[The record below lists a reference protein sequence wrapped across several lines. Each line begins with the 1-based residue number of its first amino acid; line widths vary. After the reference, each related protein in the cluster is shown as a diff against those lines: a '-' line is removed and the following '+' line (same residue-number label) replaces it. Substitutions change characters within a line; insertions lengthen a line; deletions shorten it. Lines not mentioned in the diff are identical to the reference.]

1 MKAPPFKPPP
11 FRVDFSDVIL
21 AMTVLKGLNDVE
33 IKKHVLSIK
42 DVHRQT
48 TMDIVGLIEAQE
60 QGRDGPGCTPYC
72 RPSIGRRGDCK
83 AREPAA
89 DLPVTA
95 AALRRKP
102 RRCGRTS
109 RQKSAGASD
118 RHGQ

>member
-60 QGRDGPGCTPYC
+60 QGRDGAFPAVRPTAAPQLVAGATARPGNPPPTYQSPQQHYVGSPAGAGGRRVGRAHV
-72 RPSIGRRGDCK
+72 RPSG
-83 AREPAA
+83 
-89 DLPVTA
+89 
-95 AALRRKP
+95 
-102 RRCGRTS
+102 
-109 RQKSAGASD
+109 
-118 RHGQ
+118 